1 MKNQKRLFAGA
12 VQRPATWLIAAA
24 VGVLL
29 AGSVSAEDRLIG
41 KIRVCRIARQG
52 ADNGTVYLPGDGT
65 YSGDCDASGDNCRKI
80 LVGVMSSS
88 FLKAGQACAT
98 LDAVLLK
105 SDGAPVTE
113 GSTLIARWDTGNF
126 ESYVKVAKT
135 FQ

>member
-29 AGSVSAEDRLIG
+29 AGSASAEDRLIG

-52 ADNGTVYLPGDGT
+52 ADSGTVYLPGDGT

-98 LDAVLLK
+98 LDAVLLT

-113 GSTLIARWDTGNF
+113 GTTLIARWDTGNF